1 LTPRP
6 PRPTL
11 FPYTTLFR
19 SSPDQTRHIGIGAGI
34 IMAID
39 SSFDADNA
47 PLGQEFARQRALPWG
62 YRKREQRCAAFRE
75 TPPMITPCIGP
86 LTAIL
91 EAGILGEGI
100 NGADRS
106 GLY

>member
-47 PLGQEFARQRALPWG
+47 PLGQEFARQRALAWA

-75 TPPMITPCIGP
+75 TPPMITPCI
-86 LTAIL
+86 
-91 EAGILGEGI
+91 
-100 NGADRS
+100 RS
-106 GLY
+106 EEHTSELQSRFDLVCRL